1 MVQRYVWTLCV
12 KGLNGAG
19 RDVTKMS
26 TIEKFLKSVS
36 DVTKTIQGNMLIKL
50 ITSNLYSSLKIKET

>member
-36 DVTKTIQGNMLIKL
+36 DVTKNI
-50 ITSNLYSSLKIKET
+50 